1 MPNCACNKAKKI
13 IKPNTNT
20 NNSDYNVNDDEPIE
34 VSSFHSRALANVNST
49 PTFKTQ
55 RYGKGEGAIQF
66 MKQVPVLIL
75 QGMKVKV
82 IAKDTS
88 TPTKKKISLNWVDD
102 LVGGVEDQRD
112 TPVSQEADDCVML
125 GEVKFVIFDGST
137 D

>member
-1 MPNCACNKAKKI
+1 
-13 IKPNTNT
+13 
-20 NNSDYNVNDDEPIE
+20 
-34 VSSFHSRALANVNST
+34 
-49 PTFKTQ
+49 
-55 RYGKGEGAIQF
+55 

-102 LVGGVEDQRD
+102 LVGRVEDLGGN
-112 TPVSQEADDCVML
+112 QEADDCFML